1 MKGPPQA
8 ENFANLRHPSDGFPL
23 ENCIFEGKI
32 RRKSQKFPPAA
43 GLQRNGKY
51 ALRLS
56 MIFFIIALRGIAAI
70 ILIRKLVCI
79 VVRNPIRD
87 VNALL
92 LNRILGLFVQGNF
105 NLSL

>member
-1 MKGPPQA
+1 MP
-8 ENFANLRHPSDGFPL
+8 ENPKN
-23 ENCIFEGKI
+23 
-32 RRKSQKFPPAA
+32 FPPAA

-56 MIFFIIALRGIAAI
+56 MIFSIIALRGIAAI